1 MQITITRKNA
11 NVSESLKEYVE
22 SKLSILI
29 KHYGKI
35 IDAHVVMDNEGN
47 NQVVEIT
54 LRVSGHSIF
63 SKHESTNLRA
73 AFDTCVIKIDKQL
86 RKLKG
91 KIQRKALTSEE
102 AALSGK
108 LITPRPVDEVEE
120 QGSVEP
126 LEPVL
131 TFDQDEDEPEEKTG
145 T

>member
-11 NVSESLKEYVE
+11 NVSESLKDYVE

-29 KHYGKI
+29 KHYEKI
-35 IDAHVVMDNEGN
+35 IDAHVVMDNEGK

-63 SKHESTNLRA
+63 SKYESTNLRA
-73 AFDTCVIKIDKQL
+73 AFDTCVTKIDNQL
-86 RKLKG
+86 KKLKG

-108 LITPRPVDEVEE
+108 LIISEPDVEVEE

-131 TFDQDEDEPEEKTG
+131 TFEEEEVEPEEKTG

>member
-11 NVSESLKEYVE
+11 NVSESLKDYVE
-22 SKLSILI
+22 SKLSVLI

-63 SKHESTNLRA
+63 SKYESTNLRA
-73 AFDTCVIKIDKQL
+73 AFDTCVTKIDKQL
-86 RKLKG
+86 KKLKG

-108 LITPRPVDEVEE
+108 LITREPVVEVEE
-120 QGSVEP
+120 QGNV
-126 LEPVL
+126 
-131 TFDQDEDEPEEKTG
+131 
-145 T
+145 